1 MGRGQREIER
11 EDTPSSIS
19 ASRHHARSSN
29 VYGTR
34 GMIGDSKSRNP
45 SCHTDSR
52 SRISRWI
59 ELYRKRFSVFL
70 ARNPSLRNI
79 GSVKEILEEIWMI
92 RNSIVGNFNPRFDLR
107 RLDHLTRITMLSIFL
122 PRWNLIWFKWIYS
135 FFKTGRK
142 MKTRDKLSYLIE
154 MVWRGERLAER
165 ILRVNSH
172 GMRMGSWRI
181 RGRHSPRR
189 MSKRLLGDIPG
200 FLFTGRWKLSETFR
214 SGRVWF
220 NFLPDASHSRDPLPS
235 CCVLASI
242 SSENR
247 FDRKICSRYYWTRR
261 E

>member
-1 MGRGQREIER
+1 MGRAQREIER
-11 EDTPSSIS
+11 KDTPSSIS

-34 GMIGDSKSRNP
+34 DMIGDSKSRNP

-79 GSVKEILEEIWMI
+79 GSVEEILKECYWMI
-92 RNSIVGNFNPRFDLR
+92 RNGVVV
-107 RLDHLTRITMLSIFL
+107 HVSIFEDWIIWHESRSFL
-122 PRWNLIWFKWIYS
+122 YFLFVPRWNLIWFKWIYS

-165 ILRVNSH
+165 ILRVNWH

-220 NFLPDASHSRDPLPS
+220 NFLPDASHPRDLLPS

>member
-1 MGRGQREIER
+1 MIAKVVIHRAIPIADFEVDRTLSKAILSVPRAKSFFLSFETLAPWRKFWKSVTGWYVM
-11 EDTPSSIS
+11 
-19 ASRHHARSSN
+19 ASLSMFRSS
-29 VYGTR
+29 
-34 GMIGDSKSRNP
+34 K
-45 SCHTDSR
+45 
-52 SRISRWI
+52 
-59 ELYRKRFSVFL
+59 
-70 ARNPSLRNI
+70 I
-79 GSVKEILEEIWMI
+79 GS
-92 RNSIVGNFNPRFDLR
+92 FDTN
-107 RLDHLTRITMLSIFL
+107 HKAFYISIF
-122 PRWNLIWFKWIYS
+122 PRWNLIWFEWIYS

-165 ILRVNSH
+165 ILRVNWH

-220 NFLPDASHSRDPLPS
+220 NFLPDASHPRDLLPS